1 MQHQDTGTGWKC
13 AVKCKGTWKFEI
25 EDEKGITRTIKIP
38 NTLYCKEAPY
48 CLLSPQHWSQ
58 QSKNPSGTYCKVG
71 HKFIELIW
79 KNSNLHR
86 KIKIDPSNNC
96 GIIWSTPG
104 YSRYSEFMAMSGTA
118 DNIECIR
125 NNGETSI
132 QDISIKDGTSG
143 IDPITPF
150 NFDFDS
156 PPTLISDAKRN
167 NNEIMQWHIRLNHL
181 PFRKLRLMA
190 SMGMIPKRLSKT
202 SKDDTP
208 ICASCLYGE
217 ATRRPWRNN
226 HEYKHIK
233 PTKIPGECVSIDLF
247 ESSTKG
253 LIGQI
258 KGRLMRT
265 RYTAATVFVD
275 HRIWVIICAHAKG
288 PNKCRTYEVENGI

>member
-13 AVKCKGTWKFEI
+13 AVKWKGTWKFEI